1 MAAVRHE
8 ATVFAADRASLAH
21 VREAWRG
28 NDKMSKPPVLRQAT
42 EGRTIAVVGDVYRF
56 LATGD
61 DTNGKYAMWEAIVP
75 PGGGPPSHV
84 HSREEEGFYI
94 LEGEIT
100 LHVGEERIVVTAGM
114 FANMPVGTPHSF
126 KNESSN
132 PARMLI
138 SVAPA
143 GLEQMFFEVG
153 VPLAQGATTALPPA
167 KEEIDTM
174 LDVAPKYGIEIKPPN
189 H

>member
-1 MAAVRHE
+1 VSKIPTVRIAA
-8 ATVFAADRASLAH
+8 
-21 VREAWRG
+21 
-28 NDKMSKPPVLRQAT
+28 Q
-42 EGRTIAVVGDVYRF
+42 GRTIAVVSDVYRF

-61 DTNGKYAMWEAIVP
+61 DTNGKYALFEALVG
-75 PGGGPPSHV
+75 PGGGPPPHV

-100 LHVGEERIVVTAGM
+100 FTINGEWVVAGAGT

-126 KNESSN
+126 KNESSR
-132 PARMLI
+132 PAKMLI

-143 GLEQMFFEVG
+143 GLEKMFFEVG
-153 VPLAQGATTALPPA
+153 VPLAEGATTAEPPK
-167 KEEIDTM
+167 KEEIEK
-174 LDVAPKYGIEIKPPN
+174 LLAVAPKYGIEIKLPG

>member
-1 MAAVRHE
+1 
-8 ATVFAADRASLAH
+8 
-21 VREAWRG
+21 
-28 NDKMSKPPVLRQAT
+28 MSHTPTINTPPQ
-42 EGRTIAVVGDVYRF
+42 GRTVAVVGDVYRF
-56 LATGD
+56 LATGA
-61 DTNGKYAMWEAIVP
+61 DTNGKYALWEALVP
-75 PGGGPPSHV
+75 PGGGPPPHV

-100 LHVGEERIVVTAGM
+100 FTVAGERVVARTGA

-126 KNESSN
+126 KNGGDR

-153 VPLAQGATTALPPA
+153 VPLAEGATTASPPT
-167 KEEIDTM
+167 KDEIER
-174 LDVAPKYGIEIKPPN
+174 LLAVAPSYGVEILVPG